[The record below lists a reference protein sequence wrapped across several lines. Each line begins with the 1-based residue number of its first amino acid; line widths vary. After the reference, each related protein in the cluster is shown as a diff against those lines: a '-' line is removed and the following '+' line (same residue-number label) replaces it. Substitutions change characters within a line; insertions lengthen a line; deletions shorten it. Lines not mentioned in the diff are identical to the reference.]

1 MYAPCYSGSVQV
13 TITHLRQDLF
23 KLVERALEGE
33 PVQFEYKGVTFT
45 IAPESKP
52 SKLSRLVRQ
61 EIVPKRASLKRTS
74 RALMKEMRAEWE
86 KDWSEL

>member
-1 MYAPCYSGSVQV
+1 MQV

-23 KLVERALEGE
+23 NLVDRALEGE
-33 PVQFEYKGVTFT
+33 TVQFKYKGMVFT

-52 SKLSRLVRQ
+52 SKLAKLTRQ
-61 EIVPKRASLKRTS
+61 QVVPKKANLRQASRT
-74 RALMKEMRAEWE
+74 LTKEMQAEWE